1 MITVNKI
8 FFSVL
13 ILIQLL
19 ILSISCDCGQPGEPH
34 RGYVSGHMKRGSS
47 YIWIS
52 QWKGAI
58 PEGTD
63 IGYECHDTR
72 VFNDKQP
79 IFTNRRYCKDGKWRG
94 RITHC
99 GESLID
105 RLLKKRLVTAVL

>member
-8 FFSVL
+8 SFSVP

-19 ILSISCDCGQPGEPH
+19 IQSISCDCGQPGEP
-34 RGYVSGHMKRGSS
+34 RGGYVSGHVKIGNSN
-47 YIWIS
+47 IWIS

-63 IGYECHDTR
+63 IGYECHNL
-72 VFNDKQP
+72 FKDKQP
-79 IFTNRRYCKDGKWRG
+79 IFTNRRYCKDGKWSG
-94 RITHC
+94 RITNC
-99 GESLID
+99 GEPFID